1 MARRSRGIAFLQKPI
16 RNGNQ
21 VVLELKTVFEQPGE
35 VLPVAYEMD
44 LSGYE
49 LYGVHPFITPVEIRG
64 RVWNE
69 AGVVTLS
76 YTAAFRLRVPCDRC
90 LEPFERDYSYSFEEI
105 LVLEESE
112 EHDEYIAAP
121 GARLDLD
128 ELCLSDLLLSLPYKQ
143 LCDLGEDC
151 KGLCPRCG
159 ANLNHV
165 CCECGTSE
173 ADPRLAVLQD
183 LLE

>member
-1 MARRSRGIAFLQKPI
+1 MI
-16 RNGNQ
+16 
-21 VVLELKTVFEQPGE
+21 LELKTVFEQPGE
-35 VLPVAYEMD
+35 ELPFDYGMD

-49 LYGVHPFITPVEIRG
+49 LYGVYPFVTPVSVKG
-64 RVWNE
+64 RAYNA
-69 AGVVTLS
+69 AGVVALA
-76 YTAAFRLRVPCDRC
+76 YTASFRLRVPCDRC

-143 LCDLGEDC
+143 LCGLGEDC

-159 ANLNHV
+159 ANLNHTS
-165 CCECGTSE
+165 CGCGANET
-173 ADPRLAVLQD
+173 DPRLAALGQ